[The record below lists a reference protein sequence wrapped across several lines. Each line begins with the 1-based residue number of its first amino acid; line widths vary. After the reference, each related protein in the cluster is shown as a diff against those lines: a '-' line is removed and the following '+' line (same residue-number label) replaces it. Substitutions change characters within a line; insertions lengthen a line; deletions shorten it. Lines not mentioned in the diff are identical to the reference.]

1 MRLEIKES
9 LNQVLIGKAHNR
21 VDHMEER
28 LSAEK
33 SHPDIYKRIVEVQIY
48 GAEKETP
55 GVIP

>member
-1 MRLEIKES
+1 MSPNL
-9 LNQVLIGKAHNR
+9 GT
-21 VDHMEER
+21 
-28 LSAEK
+28 EK

>member
-28 LSAEK
+28 LSGDNIEEF
-33 SHPDIYKRIVEVQIY
+33 S
-48 GAEKETP
+48 
-55 GVIP
+55 